1 MKYSIYTCFERI
13 KSCKMPVATIFVYT
27 FYAYLMIGLLFA
39 AWFILK
45 GVDKI
50 DENMHGT
57 NWKLRILL
65 LPGSVLLWPFL
76 LNKYRSK
83 L

>member
-1 MKYSIYTCFERI
+1 
-13 KSCKMPVATIFVYT
+13 MPAATIFVYT

-45 GVDKI
+45 GVDII

-57 NWKLRILL
+57 SWNVRILL
-65 LPGSVLLWPFL
+65 LPGSALLWPVL
-76 LNKYRSK
+76 LSK
-83 L
+83 WAKASKVRPKQSEIK